1 MAASAPGEPPA
12 GAPSANAHSVR
23 GTEDRPPG
31 RGGARGRAN
40 ENGENTG
47 TESTDHKHTG
57 LENTGR
63 ENTASR
69 STPGKSK
76 GFPREARLRGRSLA
90 GHIFKTGR
98 YHGLGQLQAKTLPR
112 PGGGGS
118 RFLISIRKSV
128 GNAPLRNRIKRVVR
142 EAIRLNRERLLGSHD
157 ICLFMTRR
165 PGLPVRLGTVEP
177 EILHLFARLSAA
189 GKNARDDG

>member
-12 GAPSANAHSVR
+12 GERCANAPSVR
-23 GTEDRPPG
+23 GMGESLPG
-31 RGGARGRAN
+31 SGAARGRVN
-40 ENGENTG
+40 KNGENTG
-47 TESTDHKHTG
+47 TESTDR
-57 LENTGR
+57 ENTGR
-63 ENTASR
+63 ENTANHS
-69 STPGKSK
+69 SPGKSK